1 MFSRFVVEERD
12 KKTEKKKPRVIHAL
26 GMHTFFFFFL
36 KYTPCPN
43 FIRVGGLTPP
53 PPPFSFVDNYIYFNQ
68 EI

>member
-26 GMHTFFFFFL
+26 GMHTDFFVFL

-53 PPPFSFVDNYIYFNQ
+53 SL
-68 EI
+68 